1 MITTAGERNEVY
13 CETLCVCL
21 CSTLLRYVAVSKPF
35 GCQLHSLW
43 PKLSVPDFV
52 SDFSPKLWDKIQN
65 REPGFEATN
74 FIWLSMNTILNK
86 HRRHSLDMGSVS
98 LLVLSKGLALIL
110 QLLVTNL
117 KVFPANSFSSSPD
130 KHYSQSIHRGIHY
143 WVPILKIICRSR
155 DTLHNIS
162 SFTWYSY
169 SKYSVSV
176 SNIRNTVVYN
186 SVFNQYCHY

>member
-1 MITTAGERNEVY
+1 M
-13 CETLCVCL
+13 
-21 CSTLLRYVAVSKPF
+21 SKPF
-35 GCQLHSLW
+35 GCQLYSLW

-52 SDFSPKLWDKIQN
+52 SDFSPKLWDKIRN

-98 LLVLSKGLALIL
+98 LVVLSKGLALIL
-110 QLLVTNL
+110 QLLVTDL
-117 KVFPANSFSSSPD
+117 KLFPANSFSSSPD

-162 SFTWYSY
+162 SITWYSY

-176 SNIRNTVVYN
+176 SNIRNKVVHN

>member
-1 MITTAGERNEVY
+1 MWQCPNHSGANFIASDPSSPFRILSPIFLQS
-13 CETLCVCL
+13 CETKSRTESLGSRL
-21 CSTLLRYVAVSKPF
+21 PISY
-35 GCQLHSLW
+35 GCPWTQYW
-43 PKLSVPDFV
+43 
-52 SDFSPKLWDKIQN
+52 
-65 REPGFEATN
+65 
-74 FIWLSMNTILNK
+74 TINQM

-98 LLVLSKGLALIL
+98 LVVLSKGLALIL

-117 KVFPANSFSSSPD
+117 KLFPANSFSSSPD

-162 SFTWYSY
+162 SITWYSY

-176 SNIRNTVVYN
+176 SNIHNKVVHN
-186 SVFNQYCHY
+186 SMFNQYCHYYIFSV